1 MESPNVF
8 SVNDGIGRNRSDTS
22 GFVAPLGFERE
33 RELCASRVRRGGIT
47 P

>member
-33 RELCASRVRRGGIT
+33 LCATRVRRGGIT